1 MTQADFEEPYELIVI
16 RRRDAARRGR
26 GESRELAARAACPE
40 CGGGSVRV
48 SRRDAGCLAH
58 GAGSTSESSGAAWEL
73 LRLAGLCWLLSQ
85 PIVLL
90 GLSLVMG
97 WYVITATREVVDDEL
112 GR

>member
-1 MTQADFEEPYELIVI
+1 MTYGDSDDAYELIVI
-16 RRRDAARRGR
+16 RRRDARRFGPR
-26 GESRELAARAACPE
+26 DKRELASKAVCPQCGHRDGGVSLCDDHRRSGAAM
-40 CGGGSVRV
+40 S
-48 SRRDAGCLAH
+48 AG
-58 GAGSTSESSGAAWEL
+58 ESSGAGWDL
-73 LRLAGLCWLLSQ
+73 LRLAGLVWLLSQ